1 MKKLILALVIFYPLF
16 SFAQFSDYYNY
27 YLYIPRGETAS
38 STKSVQYV
46 HFDRNEKLYC
56 SHILNTT
63 LKRISKDGIIDEYA
77 VNKSHNCKY
86 DTKTST
92 HKYEVYVEKIYSQQT
107 LFGSDLPAYDPYTG
121 QPISYHSGYK
131 YYAFS
136 SDRSEMITWTVDKDD
151 DTPRNKRYYKLVK
164 INDLVPSSNSAN
176 YDFLR

>member
-1 MKKLILALVIFYPLF
+1 MKRLILVLVVFYPLF

-63 LKRISKDGIIDEYA
+63 LKRIYKEGIIDEYA
-77 VNKSHNCKY
+77 VNKSHNFKY

-92 HKYEVYVEKIYSQQT
+92 YKYEVYVEKRDA
-107 LFGSDLPAYDPYTG
+107 LFDMPEGSLQYIDQLYMVYDI
-121 QPISYHSGYK
+121 QEDS
-131 YYAFS
+131 
-136 SDRSEMITWTVDKDD
+136 R
-151 DTPRNKRYYKLVK
+151 
-164 INDLVPSSNSAN
+164 
-176 YDFLR
+176 